1 VAHEKLHEE
10 GNDEIIH
17 RKFAGT
23 VSARMLV
30 ADAGWRRGGAWWASR
45 SRMNRP
51 SAEQL
56 AFSKEKE
63 VPGDALVGV
72 SILYN
77 WRVVGWCVGQVV
89 ERNTDGRLFKT
100 IGGERVKV
108 NFLIFYEIAQQT
120 VKTVLR
126 LDDHD
131 SEWVLLA
138 SIDTT
143 VPIEPGPEPGAHSS
157 WACGPGPDVDAD
169 M

>member
-1 VAHEKLHEE
+1 MH
-10 GNDEIIH
+10 
-17 RKFAGT
+17 GT
-23 VSARMLV
+23 
-30 ADAGWRRGGAWWASR
+30 DCGA
-45 SRMNRP
+45 
-51 SAEQL
+51 QHH
-56 AFSKEKE
+56 
-63 VPGDALVGV
+63 
-72 SILYN
+72 
-77 WRVVGWCVGQVV
+77 
-89 ERNTDGRLFKT
+89 DGRLFKT
-100 IGGERVKV
+100 NGGERVKV

-126 LDDHD
+126 LDDYD

>member
-1 VAHEKLHEE
+1 MQWHEKPHEE
-10 GNDEIIH
+10 DIDEIIQ

-30 ADAGWRRGGAWWASR
+30 ADGGAVGFKIADEP
-45 SRMNRP
+45 P

-77 WRVVGWCVGQVV
+77 WPVVGWCMGQIV

-108 NFLIFYEIAQQT
+108 NFLIF
-120 VKTVLR
+120 
-126 LDDHD
+126 
-131 SEWVLLA
+131 
-138 SIDTT
+138 
-143 VPIEPGPEPGAHSS
+143 
-157 WACGPGPDVDAD
+157 
-169 M
+169 